1 MSRKKR
7 RYRNKG
13 GQKKNTASGVSS
25 AEAVS
30 EKTPALESS
39 IPQSNLLALLS
50 AFDGY
55 SNAAA
60 FLGEDSPLLSSG
72 TFRRSGLTRET
83 ELLTT
88 AYRENWIAKRIIDMP
103 CEDMTRA
110 WYKLSTSLPE
120 AAVRDLHRLEAWHNV
135 KQEIANAIR
144 WARLYGGSIALIVL
158 RGEENRLD
166 QPIDYDLLLPNCFQG
181 LLVLD
186 RAQGIEPSQELV
198 TDLDDPDFGLPMYYT
213 VELETGS
220 YSESSIQ
227 NSKPTAAAGRRSLD
241 FARDDMRD
249 AQDDTGAGNMV
260 WNGTDSATVK
270 PLEYAN
276 DSISYHAPVYQ
287 SVKIHH
293 SRVLR
298 FVGRELPYMEMVAEN
313 YWGASELE
321 HIWDELQKRN
331 ATSANIAQLVF
342 QANITTL
349 KMGHLGQHLAMG
361 TEKQRLDALQA
372 METENRL
379 RTSFGLQIMNADDSL
394 ENHSY
399 SFGGLSEIY
408 EAFMMDMAGAAEI
421 PATKLFGRSPQ
432 GMNSTGEADLRNYYD
447 MIAQMQERC
456 LRPALEKLV
465 PIMAISCWAY
475 VPNDLE
481 IVFQPIMT
489 TSPAEKAELVQ
500 KLTSDVIEAFKC
512 GLITKEQALAE
523 LESRGEALGVYN
535 KIRVESFFQS
545 EE

>member
-7 RYRNKG
+7 RYRKQG
-13 GQKKNTASGVSS
+13 TREISRLRCAPLEMTS
-25 AEAVS
+25 EARDQ
-30 EKTPALESS
+30 TESS
-39 IPQSNLLALLS
+39 VPQSNLLALLS

-120 AAVRDLHRLEAWHNV
+120 REVHTLKRLEAKHSV

-144 WARLYGGSIALIVL
+144 WARLYGGSLALIVL
-158 RGEENRLD
+158 RGEEDRLD
-166 QPIDYDLLLPNCFQG
+166 LPLDPDVLLPGCFQG

-198 TDLDDPDFGLPMYYT
+198 ADLDDPDFGLPRYYT
-213 VELETGS
+213 VELETGGGLN
-220 YSESSIQ
+220 SELS
-227 NSKPTAAAGRRSLD
+227 AAAGEIPRQ
-241 FARDDMRD
+241 ARDN
-249 AQDDTGAGNMV
+249 TEGGNMV
-260 WNGTDSATVK
+260 WNGTNSSRVRSLHYGRDDIGVSRLWPRPGLSDRPGPSANICYGT
-270 PLEYAN
+270 
-276 DSISYHAPVYQ
+276 
-287 SVKIHH
+287 VKIHH

-361 TEKQRLDALQA
+361 TEKQRQEALQA

-379 RTSFGLQIMNADDSL
+379 RTSFGLQIMNKDDSL

-421 PATKLFGRSPQ
+421 PATKLFGRSPE

-447 MIAQMQERC
+447 MIAQMQERY

-465 PIMAISCWAY
+465 PVMAISCWGYA
-475 VPNDLE
+475 PEDME
-481 IVFQPIMT
+481 IIFEPIMT
-489 TSPAEKAELVQ
+489 SSPAEKAELVQ
-500 KLTSDVIEAFKC
+500 KMTADVIEAFKC
-512 GLITKEQALAE
+512 GLITREEAVAE
-523 LESRGEALGVYN
+523 LQVRGEGLGVYA
-535 KIRVESFFQS
+535 KIRVESG
-545 EE
+545 E